1 MRTISPWSATTAREE
16 MTDFTALSIRVK
28 AKELIV
34 TLPGSNYAVTYF
46 KRDDCPGLFAKNII
60 QVDDPR
66 LPQTAAQFLAKAW
79 KLANQKA
86 TELGWIK
93 RKCPPLPATLD
104 SWGNSWRLQS
114 K

>member
-1 MRTISPWSATTAREE
+1 MRTISPFSSATARWE

-28 AKELIV
+28 AKELVV
-34 TLPGSNYAVTYF
+34 TLPGSDYAVTYF
-46 KRDDCPGLFAKNII
+46 KRDGSPGLLAKNIV
-60 QVDDPR
+60 QKDDPR
-66 LPQTAAQFLAKAW
+66 LSQTAAQFLAKAW

-104 SWGNSWRLQS
+104 S
-114 K
+114 